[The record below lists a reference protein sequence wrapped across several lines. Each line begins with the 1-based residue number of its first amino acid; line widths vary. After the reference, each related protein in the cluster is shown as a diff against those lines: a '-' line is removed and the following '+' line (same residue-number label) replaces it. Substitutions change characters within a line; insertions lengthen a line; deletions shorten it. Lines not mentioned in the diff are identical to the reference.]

1 MLFTLG
7 IRELNNKLQLLS
19 SPGLYELNCA
29 VRADA
34 LQLTMQMLMQVP
46 KLSPG
51 DLLLCPPELLPDL
64 KEAAARFKLQL
75 PVPVTGFNASPAD
88 STAYWQLL
96 YEYLQRRR
104 HRHCFVILL
113 RPSPERTEVN
123 ANELQTI
130 MLQLQRWCRAQ
141 AYSCVL
147 FNYGPL
153 TADGLRLQQV
163 LEPHLMGKMTLLPD
177 GAQHQLQIEFWR
189 TPHQFH
195 ALQYYTLT
203 TDAAGFF
210 QAVKTQ
216 ALLEQFG
223 DDELLFTN
231 SARIVPVF
239 EEALSCSAVKDLAE
253 LYTCGLR
260 HGSCFLV
267 FEISHESEVL
277 TAARYIYQLRRQNG
291 NQLKI
296 IVALHQ
302 LRLRSHTEQ
311 ILLKSGANLLFEA
324 AAGLGYI
331 RDLVLNLHHAVYS
344 GELPADFKLIESA
357 LKLVTVT
364 PNLLQPQSFAAVVRS
379 VSRSYGSFFHD
390 GALLRLIPR
399 PDLTLK
405 QSFTQYRPTRRGDLG
420 TALTDCAY
428 IYLLGV
434 HAHNLEMVLSHV
446 FAIAPQDLFSAVE
459 PITDAAEI
467 SAALHHLTT
476 GKAPAWLALLVERSS
491 AAQESRQAARHQRT
505 QLRLLQEPHWVKLR

>member
-19 SPGLYELNCA
+19 TPGIYELNCA
-29 VRADA
+29 VREDA
-34 LQLTMQMLMQVP
+34 LQLTMQMLLQVP
-46 KLSPG
+46 KLNSG
-51 DLLLCPPELLPDL
+51 DLLLCPPELLPEL
-64 KEAAARFKLQL
+64 KEAAARFDLQL
-75 PVPVTGFNASPAD
+75 PVPVTGFTASPAD
-88 STAYWQLL
+88 STAYWQLI
-96 YEYLQRRR
+96 YEYLQRRM
-104 HRHCFVILL
+104 HRHSFVILL
-113 RPSPERTEVN
+113 RPAPERTEVN

-130 MLQLQRWCRAQ
+130 LLQLQRWCRDQ
-141 AYSCVL
+141 TYSCVL
-147 FNYGPL
+147 LNYGPL

-177 GAQHQLQIEFWR
+177 GAQRRLQIEFWR
-189 TPHQFH
+189 TMHEFY

-203 TDAAGFF
+203 IDTAGFF
-210 QAVKTQ
+210 QVVKTA
-216 ALLEQFG
+216 ALLEQFS

-239 EEALSCSAVKDLAE
+239 EEELSCSVVKDAAE
-253 LYTCGLR
+253 LYACGLR

-267 FEISHESEVL
+267 FELSHESEVL
-277 TAARYIYQLRRQNG
+277 SAAQYIYQLRRQNG

-302 LRLRSHTEQ
+302 LQLRSHTEQ

-331 RDLVLNLHHAVYS
+331 RDLVLNLHRAVYA

-364 PNLLQPQSFAAVVRS
+364 PNLLQPQDFAAVVSS
-379 VSRSYGSFFHD
+379 VSCSYGSFFHD
-390 GALLRLIPR
+390 GALLRLVPR
-399 PDLTLK
+399 PELTVK

-420 TALTDCAY
+420 TALTDCVY

-434 HAHNLEMVLSHV
+434 HANNLEMVLRHV
-446 FAIAPQDLFSAVE
+446 FAIAPQVLFSTIEPLTDAVE
-459 PITDAAEI
+459 IRT
-467 SAALHHLTT
+467 ALDHLMT
-476 GKAPAWLALLVERSS
+476 GKAPAWLAFLAARST
-491 AAQESRQAARHQRT
+491 AAQERRQAARHQRT